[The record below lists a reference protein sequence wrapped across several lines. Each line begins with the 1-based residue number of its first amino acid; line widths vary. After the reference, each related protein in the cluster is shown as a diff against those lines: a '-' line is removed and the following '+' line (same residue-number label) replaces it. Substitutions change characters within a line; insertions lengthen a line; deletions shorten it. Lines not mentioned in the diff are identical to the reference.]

1 MFGPLQVMTA
11 LTLFTQ
17 DYRPTVV
24 GETLEPVDT
33 ESPARL
39 LPDKIFVQVSHP
51 FGLIIPEGRRRR

>member
-1 MFGPLQVMTA
+1 MTA